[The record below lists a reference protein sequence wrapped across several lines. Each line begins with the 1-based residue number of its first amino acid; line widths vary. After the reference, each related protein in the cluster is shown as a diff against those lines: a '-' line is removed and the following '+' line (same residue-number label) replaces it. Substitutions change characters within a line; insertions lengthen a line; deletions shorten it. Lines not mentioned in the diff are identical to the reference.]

1 VKGPAGSAGIWSFV
15 APKCVVHTEAAWT
28 VQQAQLRS
36 ERDMSSEW
44 TVPEDGK
51 IPICPVRL
59 IDLQSHL
66 GDIPQKELATRM
78 GVGLRA
84 LTNYLKAG
92 TNLAQR
98 IPQGNEAPWDYQTE
112 GAGQSLPRVA
122 YESQQPPGAS
132 TVAAVIAALN
142 GVGCRDGD
150 RANHPRWCIFPP
162 REPNAVCSPNPHA
175 T

>member
-1 VKGPAGSAGIWSFV
+1 
-15 APKCVVHTEAAWT
+15 
-28 VQQAQLRS
+28 
-36 ERDMSSEW
+36 MSSEW

-51 IPICPVRL
+51 IPICPIRL

-98 IPQGNEAPWDYQTE
+98 ITQGNEAPWDYRNE

-122 YESQQPPGAS
+122 YESQQPPRAS
-132 TVAAVIAALN
+132 VVAAVIAALN
-142 GVGCRDGD
+142 GVGFRDWD
-150 RANHPRWCIFPP
+150 RASHPRWCIFPP